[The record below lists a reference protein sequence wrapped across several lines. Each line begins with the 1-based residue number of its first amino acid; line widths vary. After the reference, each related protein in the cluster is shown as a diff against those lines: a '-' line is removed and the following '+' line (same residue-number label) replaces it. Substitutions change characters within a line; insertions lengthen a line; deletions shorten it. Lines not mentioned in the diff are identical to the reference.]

1 MSNTNNKVDMEQM
14 NAAID
19 KVLALPATTQAEVKE
34 RRRNSRRVQPNG
46 RGVASEVGKRS
57 KRKGK

>member
-1 MSNTNNKVDMEQM
+1 MSPPTSKVDMAQM

-34 RRRNSRRVQPNG
+34 RRRAQRKSGHPPSVKSSKNLP
-46 RGVASEVGKRS
+46 RS
-57 KRKGK
+57 AVR